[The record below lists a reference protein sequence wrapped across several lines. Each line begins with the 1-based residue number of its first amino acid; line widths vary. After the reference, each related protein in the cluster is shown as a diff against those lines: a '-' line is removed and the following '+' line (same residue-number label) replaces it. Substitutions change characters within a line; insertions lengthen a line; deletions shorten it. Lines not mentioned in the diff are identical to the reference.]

1 MKMTQKIEIDVVTIF
16 PGMFEAITKYGV
28 LSRAIQNNIVSFT
41 AHDLRDYTKDKH
53 KVTDLY
59 AYGGGPGMVM
69 KPEPFFEFYDNY
81 VQTKN
86 KKPYVI
92 LTSPQGKRFDSTDAE
107 RLSKQENL
115 VFFCGRYEGIDERVM
130 TLVDE
135 EFSIGDFVVTGGE
148 LPSMLMIDAICRFV
162 PGVVGDIESVKNDS
176 FYNSLLDHPHY
187 TKPREFRGLKVPE
200 VLLSGNHEKINEY
213 RKRESIIRTILKR
226 PDLFIKHDLDEF
238 EKKVIINIIRELISS
253 EK

>member
-1 MKMTQKIEIDVVTIF
+1 
-16 PGMFEAITKYGV
+16 MFEAITKYGV

-130 TLVDE
+130 KLVDE

-238 EKKVIINIIRELISS
+238 EKKVIVNIIRELISS

>member
-1 MKMTQKIEIDVVTIF
+1 MEIDVVTIF
-16 PGMFEAITKYGV
+16 PEMFEAITKYGV
-28 LSRAIQNNIVSFT
+28 LSRAIKNDIISFH
-41 AHDLRDYTKDKH
+41 AHNLRDYTKDKH
-53 KVTDLY
+53 KITDLY

-81 VQTKN
+81 IKTRN

-92 LTSPQGKRFDSTDAE
+92 LTSPQGKTFDSNEAE
-107 RLSKQENL
+107 RLSKQKNL

-148 LPSMLMIDAICRFV
+148 LPSMIMIDAICRFV
-162 PGVVGDIESVKNDS
+162 PGVVGDVESVKNDS

-187 TKPREFRGLKVPE
+187 TKPREYRGLRVPE
-200 VLLSGNHEKINEY
+200 VLLSGNHEKIEEY
-213 RKRESIIRTILKR
+213 RKRESIIRTIIKR
-226 PDLFIKHDLDEF
+226 PDLFIKHELNDF
-238 EKKVIINIIRELISS
+238 EKKVIVNIIRELILN

>member
-1 MKMTQKIEIDVVTIF
+1 MIIPKIEIDVVTIF
-16 PGMFEAITKYGV
+16 PEMFDAIVKYGV
-28 LSRAIQNNIVSFT
+28 ISKAIKNNIISFN
-41 AHDLRDYTKDKH
+41 AHNLRNYTKDKH

-81 VQTKN
+81 LEKKG

-92 LTSPQGKRFDSTDAE
+92 MPSPQGKQFNSKDAE
-107 RLSKQENL
+107 RLASIENI

-130 TLVDE
+130 SLVDE
-135 EFSIGDFVVTGGE
+135 ELSIGDFVVTGGE
-148 LPSMLMIDAICRFV
+148 LPSMLMIDAISRFI

-176 FYNSLLDHPHY
+176 FYNQLLDYPHF
-187 TKPREFRGLKVPE
+187 TKPRSYRGMDVPK
-200 VLLSGNHEKINEY
+200 VLLSGNHKKIEEY
-213 RKRESIIRTILKR
+213 RKKESILRTILKR

-238 EKKVIINIIRELISS
+238 EKKVIVNIIRELILN

>member
-1 MKMTQKIEIDVVTIF
+1 MKMNPKIEIDVVTIF
-16 PGMFEAITKYGV
+16 PEMFEAITKYGV
-28 LSRAIQNNIVSFT
+28 LSKAIKENIVSFK
-41 AHDLRDYTKDKH
+41 AHNLRDYTKDKH

-69 KPEPFFEFYDNY
+69 KPEPFFEFYDTY
-81 VQTKN
+81 IEKKG

-92 LTSPQGKRFDSTDAE
+92 ITSPQGKRFESSDAE
-107 RLSKQENL
+107 RLAKKENI

-130 TLVDE
+130 SLVDE

-148 LPSMLMIDAICRFV
+148 LPAMLMIDALCRFV
-162 PGVVGDIESVKNDS
+162 PGVVGDIDSVKNDS
-176 FYNSLLDHPHY
+176 FYNQLLDHPHY
-187 TKPREFRGLKVPE
+187 TKPREYRGMKVPE
-200 VLLSGNHEKINEY
+200 VLLSGNHKKIDEY
-213 RKRESIIRTILKR
+213 RKKESILRTILKR

-238 EKKVIINIIRELISS
+238 EKKVIVNIIRELILN

>member
-130 TLVDE
+130 KLVDE

-238 EKKVIINIIRELISS
+238 EKKVIVNIIRELISS

>member
-1 MKMTQKIEIDVVTIF
+1 MTQKIEIDVVTIF
-16 PGMFEAITKYGV
+16 PRMFEAITKYGV
-28 LSRAIQNNIVSFT
+28 LSRAVQNNIVSFT

-238 EKKVIINIIRELISS
+238 EKKVIVNIIRELISS

>member
-1 MKMTQKIEIDVVTIF
+1 MKMTPKIEIDVVTIF
-16 PGMFEAITKYGV
+16 PEMFEAITKYGV
-28 LSRAIQNNIVSFT
+28 LARAIKGNIVSFK

-53 KVTDLY
+53 RVTDLY

-69 KPEPFFEFYDNY
+69 KPEPFFEFYDAY
-81 VQTKN
+81 IKGKN

-92 LTSPQGKRFDSTDAE
+92 MPSPQGKTFDSTAAE
-107 RLSKQENL
+107 RLAKKENI

-135 EFSIGDFVVTGGE
+135 EMSIGDFVVTGGE
-148 LPSMLMIDAICRFV
+148 LPSMLMIDALCRFV
-162 PGVVGDIESVKNDS
+162 PGVVGDIDSVRNDS
-176 FYNSLLDHPHY
+176 FYNQLLDHPHY
-187 TKPREFRGLKVPE
+187 TKPREYRNMKVPE
-200 VLLSGNHEKINEY
+200 VLLSGNHQKIEEY
-213 RKRESIIRTILKR
+213 RKKESILRTILKR

-238 EKKVIINIIRELISS
+238 EKKVVVNIIRELILN

>member
-16 PGMFEAITKYGV
+16 PRMFEAITKYGV
-28 LSRAIQNNIVSFT
+28 LSRAVQNNIVSFT

-238 EKKVIINIIRELISS
+238 EKKVIVNIIRELISS

>member
-1 MKMTQKIEIDVVTIF
+1 MTQKIEIDVVTIF